1 MPFIK
6 QGFIYPPQWTDKYN
20 KTFISLEKGAF
31 ALLSSHLNFGA
42 NRKKFDATL
51 TLNRCVQGIDFT

>member
-51 TLNRCVQGIDFT
+51 TLNRFP